1 MAGAIPS
8 PIAAELA
15 GKGNT
20 LPATAAAL
28 LRGDLGFALP
38 PRAPES
44 RPVALGLLVI
54 ASIVLDMEV
63 AANLVLGRRAL
74 FALGAEV
81 RRRLNGIYFALFFTG
96 GAPGSAVAPGCP
108 PPTAGGRR

>member
-1 MAGAIPS
+1 LVGIAGAIPS

-15 GKGNT
+15 DKGNT

-54 ASIVLDMEV
+54 ASIVL
-63 AANLVLGRRAL
+63 GRRAL

-96 GAPGSAVAPGCP
+96 GAPGSAVAPGCW